1 MNEFRKTDALYVG
14 SFNPFHNGH
23 MHVALAALR
32 FCDTLHICVAANPA
46 KPEPE
51 WRVRMGWIE
60 SSMRGSVPTGK
71 KVVVGRIN
79 GLAADWCAANGIGL
93 IVKGCR
99 DAADFMYEARQADT
113 NRRLVPGLETVIIP
127 SPPELSWISSTLV
140 REMAAAGRPVLE
152 LVSPLIAGGV
162 MGHFGH

>member
-23 MHVALAALR
+23 KHVALAAL
-32 FCDTLHICVAANPA
+32 
-46 KPEPE
+46 
-51 WRVRMGWIE
+51 RMGWIE

-140 REMAAAGRPVLE
+140 REMAAAGRPVRE

-162 MGHFGH
+162 MEHFGH